1 MESLLTMVRLQGV
14 LSHSGAQTMSHG
26 SPPVESPQPL
36 LSHVVSDDN
45 VLWVVTMLALILDVL
60 TTLYG
65 LGRGLAELNPVVLAL
80 IPSFGPVGA
89 LLFLKMVVLCIAVVA
104 WTVIPKAY
112 RAAIPIGVAVPWGVA
127 GLMNTQLILIT
138 LFG

>member
-1 MESLLTMVRLQGV
+1 MVATQWTT
-14 LSHSGAQTMSHG
+14 SHADAPIMNHG
-26 SPPVESPQPL
+26 SPPVETPQSL

-45 VLWVVTMLALILDVL
+45 VLWVVTMLALVLDVL

-89 LLFLKMVVLCIAVVA
+89 LLFLKTVVLAVAVVA
-104 WTVIPKAY
+104 WVVLPNKY

-138 LFG
+138 MFG

>member
-1 MESLLTMVRLQGV
+1 
-14 LSHSGAQTMSHG
+14 MSHG
-26 SPPVESPQPL
+26 IPQAETPRSV

-45 VLWVVTMLALILDVL
+45 VLWAVTMLALILDVV

-65 LGRGLAELNPVVLAL
+65 LGRGLAELNPVVLAF
-80 IPSFGPVGA
+80 IPSMGTVGA
-89 LLFLKMVVLCIAVVA
+89 LLFLKLVVLTVALVA
-104 WTVIPKAY
+104 WVVLPKRY

-127 GLMNTQLILIT
+127 GLMNTQLILVT

>member
-1 MESLLTMVRLQGV
+1 
-14 LSHSGAQTMSHG
+14 MSHG
-26 SPPVESPQPL
+26 SPPVETPKAL

-45 VLWVVTMLALILDVL
+45 ILWVVTMLALVLDVL

-89 LLFLKMVVLCIAVVA
+89 LLILKLVVLAVALVA
-104 WTVIPKAY
+104 WTVLPNRY

>member
-1 MESLLTMVRLQGV
+1 
-14 LSHSGAQTMSHG
+14 MSHG
-26 SPPVESPQPL
+26 PPPVETPRTVL
-36 LSHVVSDDN
+36 AHVVSDDH
-45 VLWVVTMLALILDVL
+45 VLWGVTMLALVLDVM

-89 LLFLKMVVLCIAVVA
+89 LLFLKVLVLCIALVA
-104 WTVIPKAY
+104 WTVLPNKY